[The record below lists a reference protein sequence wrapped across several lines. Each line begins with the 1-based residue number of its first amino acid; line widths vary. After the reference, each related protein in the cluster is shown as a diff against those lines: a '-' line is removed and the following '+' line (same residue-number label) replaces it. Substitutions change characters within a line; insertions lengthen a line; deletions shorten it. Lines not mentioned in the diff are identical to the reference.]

1 MGKIGMMPFASDWV
15 SDAVSNGMDPDDIG
29 LCLPP
34 AGPSGEQT
42 TAIAGSTYVINAKA
56 DQAKKDAA
64 WEYIEFYNSKDYFS
78 SYFENLATK
87 GALSPVII
95 PRDDMSVTDFY
106 EFPEEYKEVLEAAKT
121 VGRLEFYGKLISVPM
136 LTVLSRKSS
145 PILMQILKKNLQTHR
160 NSVNQKLL
168 KSSMRQIKIIV

>member
-1 MGKIGMMPFASDWV
+1 MLFPTEWI
-15 SDAVSNGMDPDDIG
+15 PDDIG

-106 EFPEEYKEVLEAAKT
+106 EVP
-121 VGRLEFYGKLISVPM
+121 GRIQRSTGSSKNCWPSGILW
-136 LTVLSRKSS
+136 KS
-145 PILMQILKKNLQTHR
+145 
-160 NSVNQKLL
+160 
-168 KSSMRQIKIIV
+168 